1 MRKLEPNT
9 ALQDSRPE
17 GNLRPDDEIVIPQD
31 DLYVI
36 TWETNFGEFPN
47 SNAEV
52 TISTRLDAT
61 DNSNSLEDDACPP
74 DENCTDVDLLSTR
87 PHDKEVFDLTKET
100 WSERSNDRIDDQQSS
115 GGSDTI
121 VPEVS
126 DDENDDMIVDNE
138 STKGE
143 KQNLRPNPIPN
154 FTDEYEY

>member
-1 MRKLEPNT
+1 MNRTLYYGKWPTEQKSYAVRKLKSNKTQILHCISLRKLEPNR

-74 DENCTDVDLLSTR
+74 DENFTEVDLRSTR

-100 WSERSNDRIDDQQSS
+100 
-115 GGSDTI
+115 
-121 VPEVS
+121 
-126 DDENDDMIVDNE
+126 
-138 STKGE
+138 
-143 KQNLRPNPIPN
+143 
-154 FTDEYEY
+154 